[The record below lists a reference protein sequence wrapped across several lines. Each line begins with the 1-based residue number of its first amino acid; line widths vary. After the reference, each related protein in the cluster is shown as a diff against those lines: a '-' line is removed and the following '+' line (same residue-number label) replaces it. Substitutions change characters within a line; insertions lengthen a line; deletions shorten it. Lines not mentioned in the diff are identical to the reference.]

1 MKTTIKWIVGIVIIA
16 AFAWFVVPLIPTVKP
31 TETSSS
37 STQKLEATY
46 PEPTDYA
53 VDSAGVLTPD
63 QLSNLNSMLKGIDN
77 GTRQYGVLIVKT
89 TAPLSIEQYGIK
101 LAEKWKVGHETLD
114 NGAIIIVATEDR
126 KVRLEIGYGLEQY
139 IPDSVAGRIIDE
151 KMISSLKINDWYN
164 AILGAINGLEEKIK

>member
-1 MKTTIKWIVGIVIIA
+1 MNTTIKWVMGILVIIGL
-16 AFAWFVVPLIPTVKP
+16 AWFIIPRIPTTQDQSP
-31 TETSSS
+31 GSLTEAS
-37 STQKLEATY
+37 Y
-46 PEPTDYA
+46 PEPTNYV
-53 VDSAGVLTPD
+53 VDDAEVLTIE
-63 QLSNLNSMLKGIDN
+63 QEAELNVLMKRIDN
-77 GTRQYGVLIVKT
+77 GTRQYAVLTIKT

-151 KMISSLKINDWYN
+151 KMISSLKTNDWYN
-164 AILGAINGLEEKIK
+164 AILGAINGLEEKMR

>member
-1 MKTTIKWIVGIVIIA
+1 MNTTINWIIGIIIVIA
-16 AFAWFVVPLIPTVKP
+16 LTLLILPSISTMQKP
-31 TETSSS
+31 DYDSSS
-37 STQKLEATY
+37 LAEASY
-46 PEPTDYA
+46 PEPTNYV
-53 VDSAGVLTPD
+53 VDDAEVLTIE
-63 QLSNLNSMLKGIDN
+63 QETELNVLMKGIDN
-77 GTRQYGVLIVKT
+77 GTRQYAVLTIKT